1 MSTRGDPAAS
11 GTYNLEKRHSQRHHT
26 ESSSSSS
33 EDSMDGTASWEV
45 TEMSSET
52 SECCRSRHFFCTSTN
67 QSICQEMGIPDVKI
81 CQDGQGVDSGL
92 KCSQNLQIARQKL
105 CFGCRDKQECVSMSH
120 PNLIPSMPWW
130 VYFAVFFT
138 VFSLPVNLCF
148 PMLSIFFSK
157 KFSICKRYSIEI
169 SRDFPT

>member
-1 MSTRGDPAAS
+1 
-11 GTYNLEKRHSQRHHT
+11 
-26 ESSSSSS
+26 
-33 EDSMDGTASWEV
+33 
-45 TEMSSET
+45 MSSET

-138 VFSLPVNLCF
+138 FFHC
-148 PMLSIFFSK
+148 LSIFAFQCFPYSFRK
-157 KFSICKRYSIEI
+157 KFRYVRGIQLRFPEI
-169 SRDFPT
+169 FPPNFCGPPVMSGLISPQSLLRFISAINHSLVHQLQQI